1 MIDLYQ
7 IALNPSPAD
16 FNFAFAPINKE
27 GAIGNLN
34 SKILLAF
41 GYNQTA
47 LNGLNLERGCDLL
60 TVNESEVMFV
70 VTIDGQRPTA
80 ELIREN
86 LSKSLNMYALE
97 LSDKKIFLPLLGTG
111 NAGLSY
117 EESYEIISS
126 VLEENHEILVSVS
139 AEFIIAIPEDQMG
152 KELYNKLILE
162 NNIDGSDIIMALQN
176 SNYRFFL
183 VGSNWDGV
191 DQASRFY
198 EQGIWETGYDEK
210 YAEVINSINEG
221 DFLIHKSTYPNRDG
235 DSFLRFKGWGRVSR
249 NLEDGTTVAVKWM
262 EKDHKIDIKD
272 LGFYRNTITQLSFDD
287 MQKIFDALPQ
297 VLLDGLIGAILDPPE
312 EDSHHIAGLVCDGD
326 TGIDY
331 LNIGPDVNAFSLVL
345 AAKTFR
351 PPLAVALLGKW
362 GSGKS
367 FFMNK
372 LRKEIEDL
380 SASRTGYF
388 CEGIVHVHFNA
399 WSYMDTNLWA
409 SITTNIFDELNYYIK
424 NDSLAKNNTR
434 IIEEKLVKDLSAA
447 KEEVALLENQKN
459 EIDSQLK
466 KLDEKKKDT
475 KEDLDTKIKL
485 LRNKSLQSVL
495 NEVDTQFKV
504 ETEITKALTE
514 NPGIEMDIAHF
525 KKIVP
530 EEYWVKPDELYEK
543 AKSLPTYFKLFTTDK
558 AARYNWLWVFGTL
571 AIIFLI
577 PLLLGIFVKF
587 FKLNVVSVTP
597 SLWILITAGGALYV
611 RAVKTYRKFQPF
623 LRKMWTIKED
633 YLKQRVTAID
643 EFNQQEKALL
653 QEIEYKT
660 KELDSI
666 NTQITSVTVVKSTIE
681 YKITNALTTST
692 LYDFIEKRCN
702 SDDYKKHLG
711 LVSIIRKDFQILS
724 ELFTGHSEELL
735 KSGESA
741 EFRALFN
748 KPLERIILYI
758 DDLDRCPEE
767 RVVEV
772 LEAVNLLMAFPLFVV
787 VVGVDPVWVRN
798 ALTVKY
804 LQKHEEGKNGYKGI
818 DPSDYLEKIFQIAF
832 HLKTA
837 DDNDIKEML
846 RGLSEVQ
853 ELPKVKKSDQTL
865 KPDQNEDAQETLE
878 NADPLEQIDYPIIQK
893 QQIRKETIVKALSF
907 TEEERSF
914 IEEMSIILG
923 SNPRL
928 IKRFIN
934 IYRIIKSHEYMRS
947 PEIGK
952 EEIELVLLT
961 LALSLSRYRP
971 VMTSILKY
979 SQIPNQT
986 GKLGEFLSPEI
997 DSDDTFDLKDLKDLR
1012 RDLLKV
1018 LAAYKPESLEVK
1030 LTDFNKNAFFI
1041 KRFAF

>member
-7 IALNPSPAD
+7 IELNPSPTE
-16 FNFAFAPINKE
+16 FNFAFVPINE
-27 GAIGNLN
+27 QGSIGILN
-34 SKILLAF
+34 SQILLAF
-41 GYNQTA
+41 GYNKKV
-47 LNGLNLERGCDLL
+47 LDGLNLKDGCNLF
-60 TVNESEVMFV
+60 TVNESQILFI
-70 VTIDGQRPTA
+70 VTIQGQRKA
-80 ELIREN
+80 DELIKEN
-86 LSKSLNMYALE
+86 LSKAIKMYAHE
-97 LSDKKIFLPLLGTG
+97 LKGKKVFLPLLGTG

-117 EESYEIISS
+117 DKSYEIITT
-126 VLEENHEILVSVS
+126 VLSENQDILKSVS
-139 AEFIIAIPEDQMG
+139 AEITIAIPADEMG
-152 KELYNKLILE
+152 RDFYDHLIFE
-162 NNIDGSDIIMALQN
+162 ETIDGADITMTLQN
-176 SNYRFFL
+176 SGQRFFL
-183 VGSNWDGV
+183 VDSDWEGKEQGN
-191 DQASRFY
+191 RFY

-210 YAEVINSINEG
+210 YVQLINSIKEG
-221 DFLIHKSTYPNRDG
+221 DFLIHKSTYPQKKKASLLCFR
-235 DSFLRFKGWGRVSR
+235 GWGVVTR
-249 NLEDGTTVAVKWM
+249 NRRDGTTVDVEWI
-262 EKDHKIDIKD
+262 EKDHRIDIKD
-272 LGFYRNTITQLSFDD
+272 LGYYHNTITEPSFKDLE
-287 MQKIFDALPQ
+287 KIFQALPQ
-297 VLLDGLIGAILDPPE
+297 FMIHDLFASVLDSDKE
-312 EDSHHIAGLVCDGD
+312 ESHHIAGLVCDGD

-345 AAKTFR
+345 AAKSFQ

-367 FFMNK
+367 FFMKK

-399 WSYMDTNLWA
+399 WSYMDANLWA
-409 SITTNIFDELNYYIK
+409 SITTNIFDELNYYIS

-434 IIEEKLVKDLSAA
+434 KIEEKLVKDLSAA
-447 KEEVALLENQKN
+447 KEEVEGLKNQKQ
-459 EIDSQLK
+459 EIDSQLQKLNDK
-466 KLDEKKKDT
+466 KSKSKNELDK
-475 KEDLDTKIKL
+475 KIKS
-485 LRNKSLQSVL
+485 LRNKSLRSVL
-495 NEVDTQFKV
+495 EAVDVQFKV
-504 ETEITKALTE
+504 KDQVSDALNK
-514 NPGIEMDIAHF
+514 NPGIAKDVEHF

-530 EEYWVKPDELYEK
+530 EEYWVKPDEFYEK
-543 AKSLPTYFKLFTTDK
+543 AKSLPTYLKLFTTDK
-558 AARYNWLWVFGTL
+558 NSKFNWAWVFVTL

-577 PLLLGIFVKF
+577 PVGLGIFVDF
-587 FKLNVVSVTP
+587 FKLNVISVNP
-597 SLWILITAGGALYV
+597 SLWILITAAGSLYV

-623 LRKMWTIKED
+623 LRKMWSIKED
-633 YLKQRVTAID
+633 YLKQRDTAIE

-653 QEIEYKT
+653 QEIEYRT

-724 ELFTGHSEELL
+724 ELFTGHREELL

-741 EFRALFN
+741 QFRALFE
-748 KPLERIILYI
+748 KPLERIVLYI

-804 LQKHEEGKNGYKGI
+804 LQKYDDGKNGYKGI

-837 DDNDIKEML
+837 DDSDIKDML

-853 ELPKVKKSDQTL
+853 ELPEVKKADQTL
-865 KPDQNEDAQETLE
+865 RSDQNINVEETLE
-878 NADPLEQIDYPIIQK
+878 SNDPLPEIDYPIIRK

-907 TEEERSF
+907 TEEERSL
-914 IEEMSIILG
+914 IEEMSPVLG

-928 IKRFIN
+928 IKRFVN

-947 PEIGK
+947 AEIGK
-952 EEIELVLLT
+952 DDLEMILLT

-971 VMTSILKY
+971 VMASILHH
-979 SQIPNQT
+979 SQIPKT
-986 GKLGEFLSPEI
+986 VKLVDFLYPST
-997 DSDDTFDLKDLKDLR
+997 DSDNEPDLKDLKS
-1012 RDLLKV
+1012 DLLKI
-1018 LAAYKPESLEVK
+1018 LAAHKQEMLKVK